1 MLDTR
6 LGDLPGKALGEFSGL
21 GDAAPLRD
29 QTRNVGARG
38 QKTAIGQL
46 LNAESD
52 RGFVHGPSTRVFCNG
67 SSRTRDAQRTTNLY
81 SP

>member
-6 LGDLPGKALGEFSGL
+6 LGDLPGKTLGEFSGL

-38 QKTAIGQL
+38 QKTAVGQL
-46 LNAESD
+46 LNAVTKVAEPDQLTLWRS
-52 RGFVHGPSTRVFCNG
+52 G
-67 SSRTRDAQRTTNLY
+67 SE
-81 SP
+81 